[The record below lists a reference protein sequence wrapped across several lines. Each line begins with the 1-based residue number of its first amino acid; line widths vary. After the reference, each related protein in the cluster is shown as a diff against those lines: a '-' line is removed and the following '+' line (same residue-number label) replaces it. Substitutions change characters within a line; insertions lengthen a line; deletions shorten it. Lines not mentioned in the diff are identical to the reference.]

1 MYLNPICPCIACAK
15 WKNCAMIGTEY
26 NDIVLY
32 RMRNIVLFGNDCFE
46 KEEKDNDARSTD

>member
-15 WKNCAMIGTEY
+15 WKNCAIIGTEY

-46 KEEKDNDARSTD
+46 KEEKDNDA